1 MRIIAGTYASRR
13 LETLKGQA
21 TRPTLDKVKEAVF
34 SALGGMFDGG
44 TMLDLYAGS
53 GAIGLEAVSRGMN
66 QAVLVD
72 QSHAAAEIIRKNI
85 ALLGCQ
91 KQTRLLAMN
100 DRKALSL
107 LAKEG
112 VQFDLVYLDPPYE
125 KQHNEEVMTY
135 LVEHGMLKNGA
146 RVVIEAKKEENYT
159 QTFGPLQYQKEKV
172 YGIMKITY
180 YRFEQSHPEERS
192 EQAGQE

>member
-1 MRIIAGTYASRR
+1 MRIIAGTYASLR

>member
-172 YGIMKITY
+172 YGIVKITY

>member
-72 QSHAAAEIIRKNI
+72 QSHAAAEIIIKNI

-112 VQFDLVYLDPPYE
+112 MQFDLVYLDPPYE

-180 YRFEQSHPEERS
+180 YRFEQSDPEERS
-192 EQAGQE
+192 ERAGQE

>member
-112 VQFDLVYLDPPYE
+112 MQFDLVYLDPPYE

-180 YRFEQSHPEERS
+180 YRFEQSDPEERS
-192 EQAGQE
+192 ERAGQE

>member
-1 MRIIAGTYASRR
+1 MRIIAGTYASLR

-112 VQFDLVYLDPPYE
+112 MQFDLVYLDPPYE

-146 RVVIEAKKEENYT
+146 RVVIEAKKEESYT
-159 QTFGPLQYQKEKV
+159 QAFGPLQYQKEKV

>member
-1 MRIIAGTYASRR
+1 MRIIAGIYASRR

-135 LVEHGMLKNGA
+135 LVEHGMLHDGA
-146 RVVIEAKKEENYT
+146 RVVIEAKKEDVYT
-159 QTFGPLQYQKEKV
+159 QNSEALQFRKEKV
-172 YGIMKITY
+172 YGIMKIVY
-180 YRFEQSHPEERS
+180 YRYS
-192 EQAGQE
+192 EGGKHEDCSNI

>member
-112 VQFDLVYLDPPYE
+112 MQFDLVYLDPPYE

-159 QTFGPLQYQKEKV
+159 QAFGPLQYQKEKV

>member
-1 MRIIAGTYASRR
+1 MRIIAGTYASLR

-125 KQHNEEVMTY
+125 KQHN
-135 LVEHGMLKNGA
+135 
-146 RVVIEAKKEENYT
+146 
-159 QTFGPLQYQKEKV
+159 
-172 YGIMKITY
+172 
-180 YRFEQSHPEERS
+180 
-192 EQAGQE
+192 

>member
-53 GAIGLEAVSRGMN
+53 GAIGLEAVSRGMS
-66 QAVLVD
+66 QAILVD

-146 RVVIEAKKEENYT
+146 RVVIEAKKEESYT
-159 QTFGPLQYQKEKV
+159 QAFGPLQYQKEKV

>member
-112 VQFDLVYLDPPYE
+112 MQFDLVYLDPPYE

-172 YGIMKITY
+172 YGIMNITY
-180 YRFEQSHPEERS
+180 YRFDQSHPEERS

>member
-146 RVVIEAKKEENYT
+146 RVVIEAKKEESYT
-159 QTFGPLQYQKEKV
+159 QAFGPLQYQKEKV

>member
-1 MRIIAGTYASRR
+1 MRIIAGTYASLR

-112 VQFDLVYLDPPYE
+112 MQFDLVYLDPPYE

>member
-146 RVVIEAKKEENYT
+146 RVVIEAKKEESYT
-159 QTFGPLQYQKEKV
+159 QAFGPLQYQKEKV

-180 YRFEQSHPEERS
+180 YRFEQSHPEEHS

>member
-146 RVVIEAKKEENYT
+146 RVVIEAKKEENYA
-159 QTFGPLQYQKEKV
+159 QAFGSLQYQKEKV

-180 YRFEQSHPEERS
+180 YRFVQSHPEERS

>member
-1 MRIIAGTYASRR
+1 MRIIAGTYASLR

-146 RVVIEAKKEENYT
+146 RVVIEAKKEESYT
-159 QTFGPLQYQKEKV
+159 QAFGPLQYQKEKV

>member
-1 MRIIAGTYASRR
+1 MRIIAGIYASRR

-146 RVVIEAKKEENYT
+146 RVVIEAKKEESYT
-159 QTFGPLQYQKEKV
+159 QAFGPLQYQKEKV

>member
-44 TMLDLYAGS
+44 MMLDLYAGS

-112 VQFDLVYLDPPYE
+112 MQFDLVYLDPPYE

-159 QTFGPLQYQKEKV
+159 QAFGPLQYQKEKI

-180 YRFEQSHPEERS
+180 YRFEQSHSEECS

>member
-135 LVEHGMLKNGA
+135 LVEHGMLHDGA
-146 RVVIEAKKEENYT
+146 RVVIEAKKEDVYT
-159 QTFGPLQYQKEKV
+159 QNSEALQFRKEKV
-172 YGIMKITY
+172 YGIMKIVY
-180 YRFEQSHPEERS
+180 YRYAEGGKHEDCSNI
-192 EQAGQE
+192 

>member
-44 TMLDLYAGS
+44 MMLDLYAGS

-112 VQFDLVYLDPPYE
+112 MQFDLVYLDPPYE

-146 RVVIEAKKEENYT
+146 RVVIEAKKEESYT
-159 QTFGPLQYQKEKV
+159 QAFGPLQYQKEKV

>member
-112 VQFDLVYLDPPYE
+112 MQFDLVYLDPPYE

>member
-91 KQTRLLAMN
+91 KHTRLLAMN

-159 QTFGPLQYQKEKV
+159 QTFGPLQHQKEKV

-180 YRFEQSHPEERS
+180 YRFEQSDPEERS
-192 EQAGQE
+192 ERAGQE

>member
-53 GAIGLEAVSRGMN
+53 AAIGLEAVSRGMN

-146 RVVIEAKKEENYT
+146 RVVIEAKKEESYT
-159 QTFGPLQYQKEKV
+159 QAFGPLQYQKEKV